1 MLFILL
7 FEIIFNFKIIQNN
20 HVILPFKEYLKDCKL
35 FEKQKNF
42 TKLLLDNYLDY
53 KIYSEIK
60 IGSPPKKLPL
70 FINTNI
76 KIFRI
81 KFEEQISNFDF
92 SKYDKYMPNESVT
105 FVNISNQ
112 LNLEE
117 FYFFGY
123 SLINETIQLFQN
135 ENYKNEIEIKNIQL
149 YSEIKKSSLNNNYLY
164 SFAELGISFSKE
176 TNSQTN
182 LLIELKNLG
191 IINSNIITFK
201 YKDNNEGDLIIGE
214 YPHIY
219 DNKNYDKN
227 SLMTAYIIPNY
238 GINNEIK
245 IKMDKIYI
253 RNEHINSDIY
263 FENNILLLNYGL
275 GIILSSEEYFNKI
288 LEIFFNKYIYLN
300 ICKINIEKRGLNNN
314 YHIIL
319 CEKNKEFK
327 INEFPSLYL
336 FKEEL
341 DNIFELNYHDLFEEI
356 DNIYYFLIIYF
367 PFSNNNFELGKP
379 FLKKYQMS
387 YNIDMSTIHF
397 YKNNNIIKNN
407 NKEFLKAEKKNIIYL
422 FNLIILFVI
431 LAFIYYKK
439 INHKK
444 RKLRKNELN
453 ETFKYS
459 IQIDDIH

>member
-1 MLFILL
+1 MI
-7 FEIIFNFKIIQNN
+7 
-20 HVILPFKEYLKDCKL
+20 
-35 FEKQKNF
+35 
-42 TKLLLDNYLDY
+42 
-53 KIYSEIK
+53 
-60 IGSPPKKLPL
+60 
-70 FINTNI
+70 
-76 KIFRI
+76 
-81 KFEEQISNFDF
+81 
-92 SKYDKYMPNESVT
+92 
-105 FVNISNQ
+105 
-112 LNLEE
+112 
-117 FYFFGY
+117 
-123 SLINETIQLFQN
+123 
-135 ENYKNEIEIKNIQL
+135 
-149 YSEIKKSSLNNNYLY
+149 
-164 SFAELGISFSKE
+164 
-176 TNSQTN
+176 
-182 LLIELKNLG
+182 
-191 IINSNIITFK
+191 
-201 YKDNNEGDLIIGE
+201 
-214 YPHIY
+214 
-219 DNKNYDKN
+219 
-227 SLMTAYIIPNY
+227 
-238 GINNEIK
+238 
-245 IKMDKIYI
+245 
-253 RNEHINSDIY
+253 
-263 FENNILLLNYGL
+263 
-275 GIILSSEEYFNKI
+275 NKI
-288 LEIFFNKYIYLN
+288 LEIFFNKYIDLN

-314 YHIIL
+314 YHIIS
-319 CEKNKEFK
+319 CEKNQEFK

-407 NKEFLKAEKKNIIYL
+407 NKEFLKAEMKNIIYL

>member
-1 MLFILL
+1 
-7 FEIIFNFKIIQNN
+7 
-20 HVILPFKEYLKDCKL
+20 
-35 FEKQKNF
+35 
-42 TKLLLDNYLDY
+42 
-53 KIYSEIK
+53 
-60 IGSPPKKLPL
+60 
-70 FINTNI
+70 
-76 KIFRI
+76 
-81 KFEEQISNFDF
+81 
-92 SKYDKYMPNESVT
+92 MPNESVT
-105 FVNISNQ
+105 FVNISNK

-288 LEIFFNKYIYLN
+288 LEIFFNKYIHLN

-314 YHIIL
+314 YHIIS
-319 CEKNKEFK
+319 CEKNQEFK

>member
-164 SFAELGISFSKE
+164 SFAELGFSFSKE

-275 GIILSSEEYFNKI
+275 GIILSSEEYFN
-288 LEIFFNKYIYLN
+288 
-300 ICKINIEKRGLNNN
+300 
-314 YHIIL
+314 
-319 CEKNKEFK
+319 
-327 INEFPSLYL
+327 
-336 FKEEL
+336 
-341 DNIFELNYHDLFEEI
+341 D
-356 DNIYYFLIIYF
+356 
-367 PFSNNNFELGKP
+367 
-379 FLKKYQMS
+379 
-387 YNIDMSTIHF
+387 
-397 YKNNNIIKNN
+397 
-407 NKEFLKAEKKNIIYL
+407 
-422 FNLIILFVI
+422 
-431 LAFIYYKK
+431 
-439 INHKK
+439 
-444 RKLRKNELN
+444 
-453 ETFKYS
+453 
-459 IQIDDIH
+459 